1 LAITISSVIID
12 DLNVVGFPFDPTE
25 AHPPLVIDPEA
36 MLSPPV
42 TRQCLEAIPRRGLEI
57 AQGARPVKV
66 VQLPARHPLDRR
78 KRIDVLR
85 VRSPSARAA
94 GRNGGG
100 DRAIPPQ
107 TQTTCPVT

>member
-12 DLNVVGFPFDPTE
+12 DLNVVGIPFDPTE
-25 AHPPLVIDPEA
+25 AQPPLVIDSDA

-66 VQLPARHPLDRR
+66 VQLPARHALDRR
-78 KRIDVLR
+78 KVT
-85 VRSPSARAA
+85 
-94 GRNGGG
+94 
-100 DRAIPPQ
+100 DRAVLEESPGVLGCEGSDHGKSI
-107 TQTTCPVT
+107 